1 SSARLRV
8 GHYRSTCP
16 LAETIIRRVVE
27 RWHAVDPTITAA
39 LLRINFHDCFVK
51 GCDAALL
58 IDPTPQNPQP
68 QKTAPPNRSIRGFD
82 LIDAV
87 KSAVEFACPAT
98 VSCADV
104 ISLATRDAVSLAGGP
119 KYVVPTGRLDGISSS
134 AADVKLPPPSL
145 SVNLAYTQFF
155 QPLGFT
161 LPEIIVLLGSHTVG
175 SAHCST
181 FQDRVVN
188 FMTETEL
195 ATPTS
200 MDPTLVRQLMVTCG
214 RGGGNATAA
223 LDQGT
228 PLAFDG
234 SFYREIERKRGV
246 LSIDQELGTNPLTS
260 RMVSRLGRDEL
271 RFRRSFGATMVK
283 MGRLVGSGIGEIR
296 KNCRLFN
303 GPNS

>member
-134 AADVKLPPPSL
+134 AAD
-145 SVNLAYTQFF
+145 
-155 QPLGFT
+155 
-161 LPEIIVLLGSHTVG
+161 
-175 SAHCST
+175 
-181 FQDRVVN
+181 
-188 FMTETEL
+188 TETEL

>member
-1 SSARLRV
+1 LRV

-181 FQDRVVN
+181 FQDRPK
-188 FMTETEL
+188 TETEL

>member
-1 SSARLRV
+1 SIPGGNVISSARLRV

-181 FQDRVVN
+181 FQDRV
-188 FMTETEL
+188 

>member
-1 SSARLRV
+1 ARLRV

-39 LLRINFHDCFVK
+39 LLRINFHDCFVN
-51 GCDAALL
+51 
-58 IDPTPQNPQP
+58 DPTPQNPQP

-188 FMTETEL
+188 FM
-195 ATPTS
+195 S

>member
-181 FQDRVVN
+181 FQDRVV
-188 FMTETEL
+188 

>member
-1 SSARLRV
+1 MLSSSLFLLTTLFLIAASNPATAASIPGGNVISSARLRI

-16 LAETIIRRVVE
+16 LAETIVRRVVQ
-27 RWHAVDPTITAA
+27 RWHAADPTITAA

-51 GCDAALL
+51 GCDAAL
-58 IDPTPQNPQP
+58 NPQP

-119 KYVVPTGRLDGISSS
+119 RYVVPTGRLDGISSS
-134 AADVKLPPPSL
+134 AADVKLPP
-145 SVNLAYTQFF
+145 
-155 QPLGFT
+155 LGFT
-161 LPEIIVLLGSHTVG
+161 LLEMVVLLGAHTVG

-181 FQDRVVN
+181 FQDRVLN
-188 FMTETEL
+188 FMGTGR
-195 ATPTS
+195 PDPS

-260 RMVSRLGRDEL
+260 RMVSRLGRVPL
-271 RFRRSFGATMVK
+271 NNVIA
-283 MGRLVGSGIGEIR
+283 
-296 KNCRLFN
+296 
-303 GPNS
+303 